1 MSYMLKTTNIYLKQ
15 HAFNTAYNTL
25 HYYCSWAVEILS
37 NWDTENCVR
46 KIFVFMKVVINGQNN
61 LCIAHATR
69 KTLFCYCSLV
79 VEILQHRKLSEIFFV
94 PTKYVINGKSNL
106 FNLFK
111 EHVRLHFVVCY
122 EWLKHFNKSGI
133 WKMVSTVWNQLV
145 VRKTSRFWK
154 ANKLSACSYRV
165 KIVFKKGFFP

>member
-1 MSYMLKTTNIYLKQ
+1 MPVWQTYLKQ
-15 HAFNTAYNTL
+15 HAFNTAHNTL
-25 HYYCSWAVEILS
+25 HYYCSWAVEILKQLRRI
-37 NWDTENCVR
+37 ENCVR
-46 KIFVFMKVVINGQNN
+46 KFFVLMKVVINGQNN

-94 PTKYVINGKSNL
+94 PTKYVINGK
-106 FNLFK
+106 
-111 EHVRLHFVVCY
+111 HVRLYFVVGY